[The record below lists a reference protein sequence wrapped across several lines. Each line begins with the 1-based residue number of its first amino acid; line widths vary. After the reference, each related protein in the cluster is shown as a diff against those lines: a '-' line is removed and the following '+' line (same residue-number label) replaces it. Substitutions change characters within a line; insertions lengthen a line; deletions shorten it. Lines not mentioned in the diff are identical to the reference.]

1 MEAENKYLNEITV
14 SYSKKRFTS
23 TAVKSSKDVQA
34 VAREIFNKCK
44 CQLELKEYFFIIL
57 LNRANEV
64 IGYHKLSEGG
74 ICGTVV
80 DIRIAFGT
88 ALKSLASGMIL
99 IHNHPSGNLKPSE
112 ADLRITKQFTE
123 SGKLLEVMVH
133 DHLIITEEAYYSF
146 ADEDIL

>member
-14 SYSKKRFTS
+14 SYAKKRFTS
-23 TAVKSSKDVQA
+23 TTVNSSKDVQA
-34 VAREIFNKCK
+34 VAREIFNNCK

-88 ALKSLASGMIL
+88 ALKWKAAGSYCL
-99 IHNHPSGNLKPSE
+99 
-112 ADLRITKQFTE
+112 
-123 SGKLLEVMVH
+123 
-133 DHLIITEEAYYSF
+133 
-146 ADEDIL
+146 